1 MMRNPD
7 AKHLDFED
15 LIGVIPEN
23 PKLLPSNVDMMLERS
38 GKFLVGEW
46 KRPHEKISLG
56 QEILLKALARQQ
68 NFIVLLITGDTDEGM
83 YIEKFERLRADGS
96 YEIKGKNA
104 SEFKQWLVKWYGW
117 VNKHDF

>member
-15 LIGVIPEN
+15 LVGVIPEN

-46 KRPHEKISLG
+46 KRPHEKLSLG

-83 YIEKFERLRADGS
+83 YIEKFERLRADGA
-96 YEIKGKNA
+96 YEIKGKNV